1 MKDIVDIGT
10 KEVLH
15 KNAIRHT
22 MVWRVTRERTQRI
35 QVGEHVIVDVEGE
48 GRVVMEV
55 TLLFEREDEE
65 LGFEGLFCYN
75 HKQLTIVAPF
85 FDVHSKV
92 DAPNGFV
99 ANSELVMCSNHYI
112 MEMDDIVE
120 KVYVTEWLY
129 QPLKRTP
136 KGRDKFFYRY
146 VIDVVKQET
155 EPLRSIMN

>member
-1 MKDIVDIGT
+1 
-10 KEVLH
+10 
-15 KNAIRHT
+15 
-22 MVWRVTRERTQRI
+22 
-35 QVGEHVIVDVEGE
+35 
-48 GRVVMEV
+48 
-55 TLLFEREDEE
+55 
-65 LGFEGLFCYN
+65 
-75 HKQLTIVAPF
+75 
-85 FDVHSKV
+85 
-92 DAPNGFV
+92 
-99 ANSELVMCSNHYI
+99 MCSNPYI